1 MTQQQI
7 EALYAEI
14 RTLKE
19 QKNAVILAHYYAR
32 PEIQRIA
39 DHLGDSLA
47 LSQIAGQTDADM
59 IVFCGVS
66 LSLIHI

>member
-19 QKNAVILAHYYAR
+19 QKNAVILAHYYA
-32 PEIQRIA
+32 EA
-39 DHLGDSLA
+39 NA
-47 LSQIAGQTDADM
+47 
-59 IVFCGVS
+59 
-66 LSLIHI
+66 HIWVYS

>member
-19 QKNAVILAHYYAR
+19 QKNAVIATGGGLPIYHDNMDILLESGTVLYLR
-32 PEIQRIA
+32 C
-39 DHLGDSLA
+39 
-47 LSQIAGQTDADM
+47 
-59 IVFCGVS
+59 V
-66 LSLIHI
+66 